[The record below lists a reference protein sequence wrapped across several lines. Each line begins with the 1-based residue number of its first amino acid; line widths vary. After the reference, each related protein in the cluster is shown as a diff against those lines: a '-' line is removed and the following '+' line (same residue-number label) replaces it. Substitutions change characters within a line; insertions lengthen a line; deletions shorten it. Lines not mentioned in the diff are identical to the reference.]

1 MKIKERKMKKLL
13 YVIPLAVL
21 LCITF
26 GCQNK
31 AEKAEVEKFRTQAK
45 LEEQNKELCRK
56 YTEAWNK
63 GDHMNL
69 KEAYAPNYVYY
80 FPSGN
85 PKPMSGEETIE
96 MIKGIREGYPDCIWT
111 IEEMVAVGD
120 MVITRNIFRGTH
132 TGNYLGI
139 PPTGKTIKLS
149 SIIMVRVINGKR
161 IEEREEYDTLPLMQQ
176 LGFELKPK
184 EVKK

>member
-1 MKIKERKMKKLL
+1 MKKPLL
-13 YVIPLAVL
+13 VVSLVL
-21 LCITF
+21 LLCFTF
-26 GCQNK
+26 SCQNK
-31 AEKAEVEKFRTQAK
+31 AEKAELEKFRAQAK

-63 GDHMNL
+63 GDYMSL
-69 KEAYAPNYVYY
+69 KEAYAPNYTYY

-85 PKPMSGEETIE
+85 PKPMSAEETIE
-96 MIKGIREGYPDCIWT
+96 MIKGIKEGFPDCVWS
-111 IEEMVAVGD
+111 IEQSVAGGD
-120 MVITRNIFRGTH
+120 MVITRNIWRATH

-139 PPTGKTIKLS
+139 RPTGKMIEIN
-149 SIIMVRVINGKR
+149 SISMVRIINRKR
-161 IEEREEYDTLPLMQQ
+161 VEEREEYDTLPLMQQ